1 MVEND
6 AAASDTDD
14 FAQCATYLKAL
25 ADPIRLRLVR
35 ALQHGPM
42 TVSDLAELLE
52 TELANISH
60 HLRVLFHAD
69 LVTIRKD
76 GKFSYYELNREFIAN
91 QAVAKTLHLGC
102 CKIDL
107 RA

>member
-1 MVEND
+1 MVAKD
-6 AAASDTDD
+6 SAASDSDN

-25 ADPIRLRLVR
+25 GDPVRLRLVR

-42 TVSDLAELLE
+42 TVTDLAELLE
-52 TELANISH
+52 TELPNISH

-91 QAVAKTLHLGC
+91 QAVARTLNLGC

-107 RA
+107 RT

>member
-1 MVEND
+1 MVAKD
-6 AAASDTDD
+6 SAASDSDN

-25 ADPIRLRLVR
+25 GDPVRLRLVR

-42 TVSDLAELLE
+42 TVTDLAELLE
-52 TELANISH
+52 TELPNISH

-76 GKFSYYELNREFIAN
+76 GKYSYYELNREFIAN
-91 QAVAKTLHLGC
+91 QAVARTLHLGC

-107 RA
+107 RT